1 MGKASQIIIAEA
13 ILERAVLGA
22 LCDGRAEQ
30 GDEFYFSSAYIE
42 RVTGIGNELVR
53 ALLRELVDR
62 GLASYCR
69 GLMTED
75 GQLAGS
81 GYAATLG
88 GVAQRNVVS

>member
-1 MGKASQIIIAEA
+1 MGNAPHIIMALA
-13 ILERAVLGA
+13 ILKRAVLGA

-30 GDEFYFSSAYIE
+30 GDECYFSSAYIE
-42 RVTGIGNELVR
+42 RATGIGNELVR

>member
-1 MGKASQIIIAEA
+1 MAKASHIIMAEA

-42 RVTGIGNELVR
+42 RATGIGNELVR
-53 ALLRELVDR
+53 ALLRQLVDR
-62 GLASYCR
+62 GLACYCR

-88 GVAQRNVVS
+88 GVAQRKVVS

>member
-1 MGKASQIIIAEA
+1 MGKAPHIIMAEA
-13 ILERAVLGA
+13 ILKRAVLGA
-22 LCDGRAEQ
+22 LCDARAEQ

>member
-13 ILERAVLGA
+13 IIERAVLGA

>member
-13 ILERAVLGA
+13 IIERAVLGA

-42 RVTGIGNELVR
+42 RATGIGNELVR